1 MPEAPNPAG
10 AQDPKPLKSTLNL
23 PQTAF
28 PMKANL
34 PVNEPLRL
42 KHWQETGLYAQIR
55 RARAGAPRYILH
67 DGPPYAN
74 GAIHLGHALNKTL
87 KDFVVKTK
95 TMAGFDA
102 PYVPGWDCHGLPI
115 EIKVD
120 EQLGRRK
127 LEMDPV
133 QVRRAC
139 REYAQKYL
147 DLQRSQFLRMGVFGR
162 WATPYSTMDPA
173 YEARIAETFFHFFEN
188 GFVYKGLKPVSWCIH
203 DRTAL
208 AEAEVEYANHTSPS
222 VYVRYKL
229 TSDPANIAPELGA
242 PSSTDSFTV
251 GQGGVSRGGATA
263 LSDQP
268 TKPGAPHLAS
278 EMWDGAAQK
287 PDIYTIIWTTTPWTL
302 PASLAVAFNPT
313 LEYVALAA
321 TDAIYIV
328 AADLAPQ
335 VIQAC
340 NLGETVQL
348 ARFPGTALEGTTFHH
363 PFLHRQIL
371 GVTADY
377 VTADQGTGA
386 VHTAPAHGVD
396 DFATGK
402 RYNLPKVQYVDD
414 AGRQSNTGL
423 HGGHDHPQP
432 YEGLTVFKSNPVI
445 IELLRE
451 KGALLAATHFDHS
464 YPHCWRCHNPVIT
477 RATEQWFIAME
488 TPILSEAK
496 DPYISPDPPLDSVIP
511 TGAERSGGTPAFAF
525 GAPGA
530 PSMAQSDMGGL
541 SRASATALPDAPT
554 TFRERA
560 LEEIKTVHWDP
571 AWGEERITNMVA
583 TRPDWCISRQR
594 IWGVPIAVFLCRKC
608 STPLNNP
615 AINKLVVALFMRES
629 ADAWYTHTAEQI
641 LPAGTSC
648 AACGETAFRKEMDIL
663 DVWFESGASSHAVLD
678 FDPDTKQ
685 APGTDPRADL
695 YAEGGDQHRGWFM
708 SSLLCS
714 IGMHNRAPFKTVAT
728 YGWTLDEQGRA
739 LSKSLGNFIDPV
751 QIMDTLGGD
760 IVRLWVASVD
770 FREDV
775 VASLP
780 LLKRLA
786 EEIYRKL
793 RNTFRFLLG
802 ALSETNPTTG
812 LNHAFDPRPL
822 AEGGDA
828 VPFSAMQPIDQYMLA
843 RTAELTN
850 KITTAYSAFEFHR
863 VYHLL
868 NEFCNSELSA
878 FYLDVLKDR
887 LYTFPI
893 TCKPNRPPL
902 RPGLPTQED
911 LYTARRS
918 AQTALY
924 KITDALA
931 RLTAPILSFT
941 AEEVWQSLPHA
952 TERASSVHL
961 TLFPTPE
968 SLAPLDKIPELLA
981 VWKILFEIR
990 DFTLR
995 QLEAKRIDKQI
1006 GKSLEASAFV
1016 ELEPHTAHPAYVDA
1030 LTRYRPEVL
1039 QEFLNVSFVNVNP
1052 YSSNPGLASP
1062 CIVLVELATGT
1073 KCQRC
1078 LRYTHDVDQ
1087 SPAYP
1092 TVCLRC
1098 VEALDAIDFPPY
1110 PAAIG

>member
-1 MPEAPNPAG
+1 MPEAPNPKAAAG
-10 AQDPKPLKSTLNL
+10 QPQTEPKPLKSTLNL

-34 PVNEPLRL
+34 PTNEPLRL
-42 KHWQETGLYAQIR
+42 KLWEAEDLYAQIR
-55 RARAGAPRYILH
+55 AARAGAPRYILH

-120 EQLGRRK
+120 EQLGRKK

-147 DLQRSQFLRMGVFGR
+147 DLQRSQFIRMGIFGR
-162 WATPYSTMDPA
+162 WARPYSTMDPV

-222 VYVRYKL
+222 VYVRYKVI
-229 TSDPANIAPELGA
+229 DLGA
-242 PSSTDSFTV
+242 P
-251 GQGGVSRGGATA
+251 
-263 LSDQP
+263 L
-268 TKPGAPHLAS
+268 LAS
-278 EMWDGAAQK
+278 EMWDGATQT
-287 PDIYTIIWTTTPWTL
+287 PVYTIIWTTTPWTL

-313 LEYVALAA
+313 LEYVALA
-321 TDAIYIV
+321 TPGAIYIV
-328 AADLAPQ
+328 AQALLSA
-335 VIQAC
+335 VIVHCHLMSAANSDEPASQSDIVAI
-340 NLGETVQL
+340 
-348 ARFPGTALEGTTFHH
+348 FPGTALEGATFAH
-363 PFLHRQIL
+363 PFLDRTVVAAL
-371 GVTADY
+371 APY
-377 VTADQGTGA
+377 VTSDQGTGA

-396 DFATGK
+396 DFSTGQ
-402 RYNLPKVQYVDD
+402 RYHLQDAQYVDD
-414 AGRQSNTGL
+414 AGRQMHTERF
-423 HGGHDHPQP
+423 GGGVPQP

-451 KGALLAATHFDHS
+451 RGALLAASHFEHS

-488 TPILSEAK
+488 TPMLEPNGSE
-496 DPYISPDPPLDSVIP
+496 
-511 TGAERSGGTPAFAF
+511 
-525 GAPGA
+525 
-530 PSMAQSDMGGL
+530 
-541 SRASATALPDAPT
+541 T
-554 TFRERA
+554 TFRDRA
-560 LEEIKTVHWDP
+560 LAEIKRVTWDP

-594 IWGVPIAVFLCRKC
+594 IWGVPIAVFLCRHC
-608 STPLNNP
+608 ATPLKDP
-615 AINKLVVALFMRES
+615 AVNRRVVQLFMRES
-629 ADAWYTHTAEQI
+629 ADAWYIHTPEEM
-641 LPAGTSC
+641 LPPGT
-648 AACGETAFRKEMDIL
+648 ACKECGHTEFRKEMDIL

-678 FDPDTKQ
+678 FDPDTQQ
-685 APGTDPRADL
+685 APDTDPRADL

-708 SSLLCS
+708 SSLLCG
-714 IGMHNRAPFKTVAT
+714 IGMHNRAPFKSVAT

-751 QIMDTLGGD
+751 AIMDTLGGD

-802 ALSETNPTTG
+802 SLREADPTTG
-812 LNHAFDPRPL
+812 LTHDFDPRSM
-822 AEGGDA
+822 ADGGDS
-828 VPFSAMQPIDQYMLA
+828 VPFEQMQPLDQYMLA
-843 RTAELTN
+843 RTAELTR
-850 KITTAYSAFEFHR
+850 KITAAYAAFEFHR

-887 LYTFPI
+887 LYTYPI
-893 TCKPNRPPL
+893 KFKPGRDYQ
-902 RPGLPTQED
+902 RE
-911 LYTARRS
+911 LYLARRS

-941 AEEVWQSLPHA
+941 ADEVWQSLPH
-952 TERASSVHL
+952 THDSVHL
-961 TLFPTPE
+961 TLFPEPHD
-968 SLAPLDKIPELLA
+968 LAPEISVEDSAQWDGIFAMRERVLA
-981 VWKILFEIR
+981 R
-990 DFTLR
+990 
-995 QLEAKRIDKQI
+995 LEALRSQKKV
-1006 GKSLEASAFV
+1006 GKSLEASLEISFDNEAYKRRWGHYASALP
-1016 ELEPHTAHPAYVDA
+1016 EL
-1030 LTRYRPEVL
+1030 
-1039 QEFLNVSFVNVNP
+1039 FNVSQARLLLVPKTRGDILPDLDVEPTTNP
-1052 YSSNPGLASP
+1052 
-1062 CIVLVELATGT
+1062 
-1073 KCQRC
+1073 KCERC
-1078 LRYTHDVDQ
+1078 WRHVPDVGDNA
-1087 SPAYP
+1087 AYP
-1092 TVCLRC
+1092 SVCLRC

-1110 PAAIG
+1110 PATPAPNEQRTT